1 MQTVEHK
8 AGSIMHAVRS
18 ILLGA
23 GALLVLVAI
32 LWRLT
37 DWHHNAPFGLAL
49 ITSGTIVVA
58 LGLVSLL
65 VGRSS
70 DDVKL
75 TEGEIEMRSWDR
87 RDGRRFTSRYAEL
100 VPISLRLIG
109 IGFVAIGL
117 GAILNQIFH

>member
-1 MQTVEHK
+1 MQTVEHE
-8 AGSIMHAVRS
+8 ASSIVRAVRS
-18 ILLGA
+18 ILLGS

-32 LWRLT
+32 LWWLT
-37 DWHHNAPFGLAL
+37 DWHQNAPFGSAL

-65 VGRSS
+65 ARSS
-70 DDVKL
+70 GDAKL

-87 RDGRRFTSRYAEL
+87 RDERRFTSRYAEL
-100 VPISLRLIG
+100 IPNLLRLIG